1 MSHCKGCGGVFR
13 HGHPENFDHI
23 LGCGW
28 IDDETDDNRHAP
40 SQRGKQRRI
49 IIDGLEAAGLD
60 GATPAQAE
68 LFIAKVI
75 EELDAYQT

>member
-1 MSHCKGCGGVFR
+1 MSHCHGCGGTFR
-13 HGHPENFDHI
+13 QGRWANFDNI

-28 IDDETDDNRHAP
+28 LDVPNDDNRHAP
-40 SQRGKQRRI
+40 SQRGKQRRFI
-49 IIDGLEAAGLD
+49 IYGLEAAGLE

-75 EELDAYQT
+75 ELLNNDQ